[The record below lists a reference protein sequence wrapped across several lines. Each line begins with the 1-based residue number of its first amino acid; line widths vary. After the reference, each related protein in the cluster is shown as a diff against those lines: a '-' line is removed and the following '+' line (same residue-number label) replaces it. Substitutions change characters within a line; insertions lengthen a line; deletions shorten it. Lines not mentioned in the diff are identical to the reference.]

1 MTCPIGRKDV
11 CCLKKIS
18 QDKTLKCVYLFFR
31 WIEEYLLPIYT
42 QEWSRGQRA
51 KEVLVFT

>member
-1 MTCPIGRKDV
+1 MPHRKEG
-11 CCLKKIS
+11 CLLFEENIS
-18 QDKTLKCVYLFFR
+18 RQNSKMCLFFR
-31 WIEEYLLPIYT
+31 WVEEYLLPIYT

>member
-31 WIEEYLLPIYT
+31 WVEEYLLPIYT
-42 QEWSRGQRA
+42 QEWSWGQRA

>member
-1 MTCPIGRKDV
+1 MPHRKGG
-11 CCLKKIS
+11 CLLFKKIS

-31 WIEEYLLPIYT
+31 WVEEYLLPIYT